1 MQEIN
6 AEDLNAILPSTD
18 NTSNNLQSRT
28 SLTNNPEDNASSSDM
43 ELPALVSEA
52 IRRVESESDAESAR
66 AVPRVQY
73 NSSLLQDFVAK
84 TQMLGNGSNSN
95 NTENNVKNGAKLN
108 VSQQRKRGRPKL
120 QQQQQP
126 QASTSNG
133 SNQPGSNGLVSES
146 PDSGILSTVSP
157 APSPRVTDGM
167 RPSKGQSSKYDTNK
181 KPKKPETPTP
191 KFSLASSY
199 PTERTLYPP
208 RRKKG
213 SGNRSATKDK
223 AHNNNHSKDDTLDPV
238 WKKIDLN
245 KKFREPCL
253 DGYKSDGG
261 HSICC
266 SKRLAANSG
275 YVSDYYGN
283 RGKRSLSGYK
293 SDHSMKSR
301 RSGYRTDFSSRAKSC
316 GYRSDCSIRHR
327 KKVRRKRRKKIG
339 LGSKSAVDELSDIL
353 QLGALTLGTSSNT
366 SSSRESIPST
376 KEKTPPPLLTKKV
389 EQKLQL
395 TKFSSIM
402 AASKP
407 KFGASIH
414 VPPFKLGQ
422 ASAFG
427 KKLTLQKT
435 ATAKL
440 PTLSRANVQ
449 KNAEEHA
456 KRKSTTK
463 DLLESLCE
471 RVTQRVSAGTDSPS
485 IKPALSVRSKSI
497 DGRSTKSRRTSGS
510 RHIRH
515 RRISTMSR
523 CSSRSS
529 RTHFKRRRRKR
540 FKGRSLLS
548 KQNDAKIHVEIEQLS
563 DSFKLLCKIY
573 GEKSDKTGT
582 TKGPAAKRGPKK
594 RKQSDNT
601 EVATHVPST
610 PNTKRR
616 TKKQTQTL
624 TQSPDDHKLPLKKRH
639 YLLANG
645 EKGGEISDDDGV
657 TEEGPKRKT
666 GHEKKDFERLR
677 AQYDEAIEACISKYG
692 GASPV
697 IKEAAT
703 KSKEAPNKNVSP
715 KKRHLLKTT
724 QENAT
729 TPLTIDTKT
738 TSDKVEATVSKKRN
752 RLESVVSKIS
762 PTESATT
769 DTKSNKKSSQQLL
782 SPDTKTVTK
791 KLRSDPS
798 NFKQTENVVTNDK
811 LSANKKGNKQESHP
825 MKQTGSGKKAAV
837 ASKTASGK
845 TYTIMFQVY
854 LD

>member
-6 AEDLNAILPSTD
+6 ADDLNAILPSTD
-18 NTSNNLQSRT
+18 NTSSNLQSKA
-28 SLTNNPEDNASSSDM
+28 SLTNNAEDNASSSDM

-95 NTENNVKNGAKLN
+95 NTENSVKNGAKLN
-108 VSQQRKRGRPKL
+108 ATQQKKRGRPK
-120 QQQQQP
+120 QQQP

-133 SNQPGSNGLVSES
+133 SNQIGNNGLVSES

-157 APSPRVTDGM
+157 APSPRVTDGTKPLTPKAQNNKQEN
-167 RPSKGQSSKYDTNK
+167 RKTK
-181 KPKKPETPTP
+181 KPDTPTP

-199 PTERTLYPP
+199 PTERVLYPP
-208 RRKKG
+208 RRKK
-213 SGNRSATKDK
+213 SASRSTMKEK
-223 AHNNNHSKDDTLDPV
+223 PFNNNQSKDDTLDPV
-238 WKKIDLN
+238 WKKIDLS

-275 YVSDYYGN
+275 YVSDYYGS
-283 RGKRSLSGYK
+283 RGKRNLSGYK

-301 RSGYRTDFSSRAKSC
+301 RSGYRTDFSSRPKSC

-339 LGSKSAVDELSDIL
+339 LASKSAIDELSDIL

-376 KEKTPPPLLTKKV
+376 KEKTPPPLVTKKA
-389 EQKLQL
+389 EHKLQL
-395 TKFSSIM
+395 TKFSSIL

-414 VPPFKLGQ
+414 VPPFKVGQ

-427 KKLTLQKT
+427 KKLTIQKSL
-435 ATAKL
+435 TAKL
-440 PTLSRANVQ
+440 PPLSRANVQ

-463 DLLESLCE
+463 DLLENLCE
-471 RVTQRVSAGTDSPS
+471 RVTQRVSATGNDSPS
-485 IKPALSVRSKSI
+485 IKPSLSVRSKSI
-497 DGRSTKSRRTSGS
+497 DGRSSKSRRTSGF

-529 RTHFKRRRRKR
+529 RSHFKRRRRKR
-540 FKGRSLLS
+540 LKSRSIS
-548 KQNDAKIHVEIEQLS
+548 MSGKQNDSKIQIEIEQLS

-573 GEKSDKTGT
+573 GEKSDKTST
-582 TKGPAAKRGPKK
+582 SSAKVAVPSKRGPKK

-601 EVATHVPST
+601 EAAILATST

-616 TKKQTQTL
+616 NKKAVQPL

-645 EKGGEISDDDGV
+645 EKGEISEDDDGA
-657 TEEGPKRKT
+657 TEEGTKRKSS
-666 GHEKKDFERLR
+666 HEIKDFERLR
-677 AQYDEAIEACISKYG
+677 AQYDEAIEACISKYAG
-692 GASPV
+692 SSPV
-697 IKEAAT
+697 SKDAS
-703 KSKEAPNKNVSP
+703 KSKDTNNKNVSP
-715 KKRHLLKTT
+715 KKRHLLKTA
-724 QENAT
+724 QESVA
-729 TPLTIDTKT
+729 TPLSIDTKVT
-738 TSDKVEATVSKKRN
+738 EKAESVVSKKRN
-752 RLESVVSKIS
+752 RLESLVSKIS
-762 PTESATT
+762 PTETGPA
-769 DTKSNKKSSQQLL
+769 DTKSNKKSPSQLL
-782 SPDTKTVTK
+782 ISPDTKTVTK

-798 NFKQTENVVTNDK
+798 NFKATQNTENSISNEK
-811 LSANKKGNKQESHP
+811 SSANKKGKQESHLT
-825 MKQTGSGKKAAV
+825 KQTGSNKKANIT
-837 ASKTASGK
+837 ASKTAGK
-845 TYTIMFQVY
+845 
-854 LD
+854 